1 MIFISCEKFF
11 FFLRS
16 LHFFPCPFGYVEKRL
31 DKKATVNFKIYDVT
45 NWNISRNK
53 GKQAMKFGQL
63 IKFSVRNTFLQL
75 SSKNW
80 GRETNS
86 RPRFVFSNSSQHLS
100 FKNTKKKHFRLLIQV
115 YAQFRFFKKGSRTS
129 FSTGFC
135 V

>member
-11 FFLRS
+11 FFLRY

-129 FSTGFC
+129 FSTGGL
-135 V
+135 

>member
-11 FFLRS
+11 FFLRY

-45 NWNISRNK
+45 NWNILRNK

-75 SSKNW
+75 SSKN
-80 GRETNS
+80 
-86 RPRFVFSNSSQHLS
+86 
-100 FKNTKKKHFRLLIQV
+100 
-115 YAQFRFFKKGSRTS
+115 
-129 FSTGFC
+129 
-135 V
+135 